1 MCVGGSVATEV
12 ARGAVAKIAKG
23 DLSGESKAEA
33 IEPAPRTA
41 RMPDESVRRSAL
53 RAMLASGSGR
63 GQATLL
69 TGPGGVDPAQLNLG
83 KTMLTGA

>member
-1 MCVGGSVATEV
+1 MCAGSSKGSVIQNEFAQRSQSS
-12 ARGAVAKIAKG
+12 AAKPG
-23 DLSGESKAEA
+23 LD
-33 IEPAPRTA
+33 PVPRSA
-41 RMPDESVRRSAL
+41 RMPDESARRAAL

-69 TGPGGVDPAQLNLG
+69 TGPSGVDPAQLNLG